1 MPRMHHGASL
11 IYTIAA
17 ALGMALILGFIAAR
31 LQLPALVGYLVAGVI
46 IGPHTPG
53 FVADLDIAAQLA
65 EIGVMLLM
73 FGVGLHFSLDDLLAV
88 RKIALPGAI
97 VQIAAATLMGVGL
110 SMWWGWSLGA
120 ALVFGLALSVA
131 STVVLLRALENLGLL
146 DTHTGRIAVGWLVVE
161 DLAMVL
167 VLVLLPPL
175 AGLLGG
181 QPEAGE
187 GVDAA
192 DIWRTLGITLLQVGG
207 FVLLMLVV
215 GRRVFP
221 WLLWQVTRTGS
232 RELFTLCVVAAA
244 VSIAYASSA
253 LFGVSFALGA
263 FFAGMVMRESEF
275 SHRAAEESLPLR
287 DAFAVLFFVSV
298 GMLFNPTVL
307 LERPL
312 QVLAVVLVIV
322 VGKSFAACALVL
334 AFRYP
339 LATALTVSA
348 SLAQIGEFSFILIAL
363 GLKYQMLPT
372 EAQSLVLAG
381 ALISIAI
388 NPLCFKGIQP
398 ILGWLQKHSAF
409 ARRMEAREDPL
420 AELPMST
427 EAKYLSRQVVLVGYG
442 RVGRR
447 IARELRARDIPFVI
461 ADQNREL
468 IERLREKGAAAVWGD
483 AAEPAV
489 LIQAHIARAHVL
501 VVAVADALN
510 VRQMIETAR
519 TLNPQIQIVVRSHN
533 EAEAELLAKE
543 SQATVFL
550 GEHELAQAMVRDVL
564 ERATSPVTA
573 PAPA

>member
-1 MPRMHHGASL
+1 MHHGASL

-17 ALGMALILGFIAAR
+17 ALGMALIFGFIAAR
-31 LQLPALVGYLVAGVI
+31 LRLPALVGYLLAGVI
-46 IGPHTPG
+46 IGPYTPG
-53 FVADLDIAAQLA
+53 FVADPDIAAQLA

-73 FGVGLHFSLDDLLAV
+73 FGVGLHFSFDDLLAV

-110 SMWWGWSLGA
+110 SVWWGWSLGA
-120 ALVFGLALSVA
+120 SLVFGLALSVA
-131 STVVLLRALENLGLL
+131 STVVLLRALENLGIL
-146 DTHTGRIAVGWLVVE
+146 DSHTGRIAIGWLVVE

-181 QPEAGE
+181 QAE
-187 GVDAA
+187 GGDAVGA
-192 DIWRTLGITLLQVGG
+192 SDVWRTLGITLLQVGG

-215 GRRVFP
+215 GRRLFP
-221 WLLWQVTRTGS
+221 WLLWQVTSTGS

-298 GMLFNPTVL
+298 GMLFNPSVL
-307 LERPL
+307 IERPL

-322 VGKSFAACALVL
+322 VGKSFAAGALVL

-363 GLKYQMLPT
+363 GMKYQLLPA

-381 ALISIAI
+381 ALISIAM
-388 NPLCFKGIQP
+388 NPLCFRGIRP
-398 ILGWLQKHSAF
+398 IQLWLQKHSAF

-447 IARELRARDIPFVI
+447 IARELRSHDIPFVI

-501 VVAVADALN
+501 VVAIADALN

-519 TLNPQIQIVVRSHN
+519 TLNPEIQIVVRSHN
-533 EAEAELLAKE
+533 EAEAELLARE
-543 SQATVFL
+543 SQAIVFL
-550 GEHELAQAMVRDVL
+550 GEQELAQAMARDVL
-564 ERATSPVTA
+564 KRATT
-573 PAPA
+573 PAAAA